1 MASLMSKS
9 IKVGLC
15 KNGEELVGRSM
26 TSFMALGGL
35 VVPAGIIIQ
44 KNSLLI
50 FLPVFSFFFV
60 ELTWLWV
67 DFFFS

>member
-44 KNSLLI
+44 KNVL
-50 FLPVFSFFFV
+50 F
-60 ELTWLWV
+60 
-67 DFFFS
+67 

>member
-9 IKVGLC
+9 IKVSLY
-15 KNGEELVGRSM
+15 KNGEELVRRSM

-44 KNSLLI
+44 KIFSSNLSSHFLILL
-50 FLPVFSFFFV
+50 LC
-60 ELTWLWV
+60 
-67 DFFFS
+67 